1 MTDHPNITL
10 STGSHRTRDDG
21 MCMMEAAAMLA
32 GEPHTDRPDCVD
44 PVIAAFCRTWQDRL
58 DDEQRADLAA
68 PLVQLVIGTRTTPE
82 DQDRRAIMVGDWCWR
97 TVLPMWLDLVPS
109 LADHAA
115 ALRAQPEATTAD
127 QLATLGGGVGDA
139 AWAAA
144 GAAARDAAWD
154 AARDAAWA
162 AARAAAWAAAGDAAG
177 AAAWAA
183 AGAAAAWAAAGDA
196 ARDAAW
202 TAAWAASRA
211 AAGDAA
217 GAAARAAA
225 WAAARDASR
234 AAARAA
240 ARDAAWTAAWA
251 AARAALDPTVRA
263 IQETGADLIRRM
275 CEVGR

>member
-32 GEPHTDRPDCVD
+32 GEPHTDRPKCVD

-68 PLVQLVIGTRTTPE
+68 PLVGLVIGTRTTPE

-97 TVLPMWLDLVPS
+97 TVLPMWLDLVPG
-109 LADHAA
+109 LGGHAA
-115 ALRAQPEATTAD
+115 ALRAHPEATTAAD
-127 QLATLGGGVGDA
+127 LAALTGGV
-139 AWAAA
+139 
-144 GAAARDAAWD
+144 
-154 AARDAAWA
+154 
-162 AARAAAWAAAGDAAG
+162 
-177 AAAWAA
+177 
-183 AGAAAAWAAAGDA
+183 
-196 ARDAAW
+196 
-202 TAAWAASRA
+202 
-211 AAGDAA
+211 

-225 WAAARDASR
+225 WAAARDAAS
-234 AAARAA
+234 AAAAA
-240 ARDAAWTAAWA
+240 SDAASDAAWA
-251 AARAALDPTVRA
+251 AASAAARAVLDPTVRA